1 VDAASIRFV
10 ASQPWLFP
18 RSLLLGFTAQAEN
31 ERLEVDQEEMEV
43 PWCHG
48 AMGCQ
53 RIAQFVDFTLR
64 SS

>member
-1 VDAASIRFV
+1 MDAASIRFV

-31 ERLEVDQEEMEV
+31 ERIEVDQEEMEV

-48 AMGCQ
+48 AM
-53 RIAQFVDFTLR
+53 VP
-64 SS
+64 